1 MSTDQPLSPDVLE
14 RATQTLRVL
23 THPHRLQICEQ
34 LLNSE
39 QSVGD
44 LARVLGLR
52 PNVVSQHLNHLRAHR
67 IVAPRRAGR
76 AVYYEVVHPGPA
88 WLLACIRNHMTPET
102 NGEAQPASSSAVE

>member
-1 MSTDQPLSPDVLE
+1 MSTDERLSPDVLE
-14 RATQTLRVL
+14 QATQTLRVL
-23 THPHRLQICEQ
+23 THPHRLQICEE

-39 QSVGD
+39 QSVGH
-44 LARVLGLR
+44 LAQVLGLR

-88 WLLACIRNHMTPET
+88 WLLACIRNHMTPASDSELR
-102 NGEAQPASSSAVE
+102 PASSTAAE